1 VTESRRFC
9 TNRRA
14 PQGYDVGLKRGLLP
28 AALPA
33 AFVAAAFSPAPATA
47 YGSRAPTT
55 EVVVTLDAPP
65 LARAFADSRV
75 LSTAAKNRRLD
86 FSTPTSA
93 AYLRNLA
100 RAQTDLQRR
109 ITTAIPAARV
119 RWHYRVVLDGLAVV
133 VPLKDIPRLSSLRG
147 VAHVY
152 PSVSYHRRLYRSP
165 QLIGAPILWGPSL
178 STAGQGIKIGVI
190 DDGVDQRHPFF
201 NMSGFTM
208 PPGFPKGRTAYTT
221 RKVIVARAFAPPSP
235 KWRYASR
242 PFDPVFSEHAT
253 HVAGIAAGDHGV
265 NAESG
270 RRVSGI
276 APKAY
281 IGNYKVLTIPT
292 DSGVGLDG
300 NSAEIAAGIESAVR
314 DGMDVINLSLGEPE
328 IERGRDLVVKAI
340 DAAADAG
347 VVPALAAGNDYDEV
361 GRGSVGSPGTA
372 SKAITSAAVSKRR
385 VIASFSSAGPTAISL
400 QFKPD
405 VSAPGV
411 NILSSVPGGWDAWD
425 GTSMASPHVAG
436 GAALLRQR
444 HPGWTVAQIKSA
456 LVQTG
461 RPVFAN
467 KSRTREA
474 LPLREGGGLIYL
486 PDANKPLLFAQPAD
500 LSFAYLRRGRS
511 ATRSISLQD
520 AGGGAGTWAVTV
532 QQRTRP
538 AGVKI
543 RGPATVSVPG
553 PLKITAS
560 ATAYASQ
567 GDASGFV
574 VLTRRGKRRRIPYW
588 GRLIAPKLQRHGH
601 GVLRRTGTYRGNTK
615 NKRAL
620 VSRYRYPE
628 NPHGLGVPVAL
639 KGPEQVFRVQLRR
652 PVANFGVAVLRQAR
666 GVRIQPR
673 VVVAGNEN
681 KLTGYAALPVNLN
694 PYLPIF
700 LQQVRAAGAI
710 RPKGGRY
717 DVVFDSRSRGAA
729 GRFRF
734 RFWIGDTARPVLRLL
749 THSVR
754 RGGTLHVSA
763 KDRGSGVDPASILA
777 GTDGG
782 ETRARYSARRNQIL
796 IPTGSLH
803 RGTHRLALQVSDYQE
818 SRNMENVA
826 RILPNTRRLS
836 VSFRVR

>member
-1 VTESRRFC
+1 LLA
-9 TNRRA
+9 A
-14 PQGYDVGLKRGLLP
+14 PLAAFP
-28 AALPA
+28 AAAL
-33 AFVAAAFSPAPATA
+33 AAASPATA
-47 YGSRAPTT
+47 SAKARAT

-65 LARAFADSRV
+65 LARALADSRV
-75 LSTAAKNRRLD
+75 LSAAAKNRRLD
-86 FSTPTSA
+86 FRTPTSA

-100 RAQTDLQRR
+100 RAQTDLQHR

-119 RWHYRVVLDGLAVV
+119 RWHYRVVLDALAVV
-133 VPLKDIPRLSSLRG
+133 VPVKDIQRLSSRPG

-152 PSVSYHRRLYRSP
+152 RSVHYRRSLYQSP
-165 QLIGAPILWGPSL
+165 QLIGAPMLWGPSL

-190 DDGVDQRHPFF
+190 DDGVDQRHPVF
-201 NMSGFTM
+201 NASGFTM
-208 PPGFPKGRTAYTT
+208 PPGFPKGQTAYTT
-221 RKVIVARAFAPPSP
+221 RKVIVARAFPPPSP
-235 KWRYASR
+235 KWRYTSR

-265 NAESG
+265 NAGSG

-328 IERGRDLVVKAI
+328 IEPGRDLVVKAI

-347 VVPALAAGNDYDEV
+347 VVPALAADNYYSEF
-361 GRGSVGSPGTA
+361 GRGSITSPGSA
-372 SKAITSAAVSKRR
+372 PKAITTAATTKRR
-385 VIASFSSAGPTAISL
+385 VIASFSSSGPTPISL
-400 QFKPD
+400 RFKPD

-411 NILSSVPGGWDAWD
+411 NILSSVPGGWDSWD
-425 GTSMASPHVAG
+425 GTSMAAPHVAG

-444 HPGWTVAQIKSA
+444 HPGWTVAEVKSA

-461 RPVFAN
+461 RPVYTN
-467 KSRTREA
+467 SKKTREA

-486 PDANKPLLFAQPAD
+486 PDADKPLLFALPAD
-500 LSFAYLRRGRS
+500 LSFQYLRRGRS
-511 ATRSISLQD
+511 AARSISLQD

-538 AGVKI
+538 VGVKV
-543 RGPATVSVPG
+543 RAPATASVPG
-553 PLKITAS
+553 VLKVSAS
-560 ATAYASQ
+560 AAGGAQ

-574 VLTRRGKRRRIPYW
+574 VLTRGGKRRRIPYW
-588 GRLIAPKLQRHGH
+588 GRLITPNLSRHNH

-615 NKRAL
+615 IRRAL

-628 NPHGLGVPVAL
+628 NPRGAGIPVVL
-639 KGPEQVFRVQLRR
+639 KGPEQVFRVRLRT

-710 RPKGGRY
+710 RPKAGRY
-717 DVVFDSRSRGAA
+717 DVVFDSTRRATA

-734 RFWIGDTARPVLRLL
+734 RFWIGDTSPPVLRLL
-749 THSVR
+749 RHSVR
-754 RGGTLHVSA
+754 QGGTLRVSA
-763 KDRGSGVDPASILA
+763 KDRGSGVYPASILA

-796 IPTGSLH
+796 IPIGPLQP
-803 RGTHRLALQVSDYQE
+803 GKHRLALQVSDYQE